1 MSLPIASRT
10 RQQIRESIGD
20 LLGGKMYLGKC
31 TNTGSTTT
39 ARDSQI
45 YGGVDD
51 HKGKDII
58 FLTDATDLGKVRKT
72 TAFDG
77 TDQLTFSPAITNA
90 TAVDDEFE
98 IWEDYSVAEVNR
110 AINNAIV
117 AATGNILMPIN
128 DTTLVKQKNEYEY
141 NIPSN
146 LMAIHSLDYV
156 TDVKVDHSL
165 ETCDTVWDELVDGDV
180 TASIDTSTY
189 RQGSGSLKLVVA
201 AGCAAGDI
209 LATEDITSID
219 ITDADEIVLWVR
231 STVALSAGNIQV
243 LLDNTA
249 QCASPLESLDVTAVA
264 ANEMTPITISLSDPT
279 ALSAIISVGI
289 KMVTDKGAFTLWID
303 DIRAQKANSR
313 IYETLSPN
321 MWEIIKAEDIGAT
334 QTAKIK
340 LTEVGYSAIDNN
352 SRIRLQGYQMA
363 AVLSADASIPDI
375 DPEYI
380 IKYAAGHLLLSR
392 AENARE
398 RQRASDLI
406 ALAEGAKHQ
415 ASTSYA
421 MNTRFVRR

>member
-10 RQQIRESIGD
+10 RTQIRQSIGD
-20 LLGGKMYLGKC
+20 KVGGKYYLGKST
-31 TNTGSTTT
+31 TNGSTSTM
-39 ARDSQI
+39 RDNMI

-58 FLTDATDLGKVRKT
+58 FLTDATDLGKVRRV

-77 TDQLTFSPAITNA
+77 VDALTFSPVITNA

-98 IWEDYSVAEVNR
+98 LWEDYTVAEVNR
-110 AINNAIV
+110 AINDAIV
-117 AATGNILMPIN
+117 AATGDILLPIN
-128 DTTLVKQKNEYEY
+128 DTTLVKQDKEYEY

-146 LMAIHSLDYV
+146 LMAIHSLEYV
-156 TDVKVDHSL
+156 SSVKVDYSL
-165 ETCDTVWDELVDGDV
+165 ENCDTVWDELVDGDV
-180 TASIDTSTY
+180 TASADTTTY
-189 RQGSGSLKLVVA
+189 KEGSGSLKLIVA

-219 ITDADEIVLWVR
+219 ISKADEIVLWLR
-231 STVALSAGNIQV
+231 STVALDAGDIQV

-249 QCASPLESLDVTAVA
+249 LCASPLESLDVTAVV
-264 ANEMTPITISLSDPT
+264 ANTWTPITISLSDPT

-313 IYETLSPN
+313 IYEPLNPD
-321 MWEIIKAEDIGAT
+321 MWEIIPAQDIGAT

-340 LTEVGYSAIDNN
+340 LTSAGYSAIDNN

-363 AVLSADASIPDI
+363 AVLSADTGVPDM
-375 DPEYI
+375 DPDYI
-380 IKYAAGHLLLSR
+380 IYHAVANLLLSR
-392 AENARE
+392 AKDSKDRVKAEGFMV
-398 RQRASDLI
+398 
-406 ALAEGAKHQ
+406 LAEQKKHQ
-415 ASTSYA
+415 ASTSYE
-421 MNTRFVRR
+421 MNTRFVRQ